1 MVDPKDRK
9 RGGLKKA
16 KPQSSVPKSKEKE
29 EKTPAQQ
36 IADAKMDGTYDKWL
50 REYYGL
56 FHWGDA
62 RWPNGELIERL
73 RADGVLS
80 EGQVYKDNM
89 SGVKSWLQKRH
100 VEHNRAR
107 APVPL
112 LQGPKIKPKRRI

>member
-1 MVDPKDRK
+1 MTDPRDRK
-9 RGGLKKA
+9 RGTLKKA
-16 KPQSSVPKSKEKE
+16 KPPQSTGGSKTGGPKSFSK
-29 EKTPAQQ
+29 Q
-36 IADAKMDGTYDKWL
+36 IAEARMGGTYDKWL

-112 LQGPKIKPKRRI
+112 PRGPKIKPKRRI